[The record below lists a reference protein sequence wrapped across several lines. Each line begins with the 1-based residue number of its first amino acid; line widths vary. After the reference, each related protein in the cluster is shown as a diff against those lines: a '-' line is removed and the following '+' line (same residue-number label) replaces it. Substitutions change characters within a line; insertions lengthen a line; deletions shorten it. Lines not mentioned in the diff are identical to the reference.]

1 MHAQIMALL
10 SITRGVSVITETVF
24 ENRFMHVGE
33 LGRMGANIKIDGRI
47 AIVGENCMEILNA
60 LDKYIVEKIP
70 LQLLRRIA
78 CMLMIFSIIN
88 SEYKLFVIKGISEN
102 IVINSNSQ
110 FINSFFG
117 WILSGC
123 TMVLIV
129 DYLKNNK
136 ITHLY
141 VESSKTAAT
150 VIVFESLCDLILT
163 SLFFVGSIYLFL
175 VNQQLSM
182 GMVIFFAIYLLM
194 KIISFIE
201 AEYKKTLEWVEY
213 FRKKGS
219 GYYYAEEKREIK
231 LEDVVIYKSRLYTVI
246 YQKNEWWLSQKG
258 KKIILDSEL
267 VSLDD
272 IMGKTP
278 EDIRLYY
285 Y

>member
-1 MHAQIMALL
+1 
-10 SITRGVSVITETVF
+10 
-24 ENRFMHVGE
+24 
-33 LGRMGANIKIDGRI
+33 
-47 AIVGENCMEILNA
+47 MEILNA

-110 FINSFFG
+110 FINSFLG

>member
-1 MHAQIMALL
+1 
-10 SITRGVSVITETVF
+10 
-24 ENRFMHVGE
+24 
-33 LGRMGANIKIDGRI
+33 
-47 AIVGENCMEILNA
+47 MEILNA

-213 FRKKGS
+213 
-219 GYYYAEEKREIK
+219 YYAEEKREIK

>member
-1 MHAQIMALL
+1 
-10 SITRGVSVITETVF
+10 
-24 ENRFMHVGE
+24 
-33 LGRMGANIKIDGRI
+33 
-47 AIVGENCMEILNA
+47 MEILNA

-110 FINSFFG
+110 FINSFFC

-201 AEYKKTLEWVEY
+201 AEYKKTLKWVEY

-258 KKIILDSEL
+258 KKIILDSGL

>member
-1 MHAQIMALL
+1 
-10 SITRGVSVITETVF
+10 
-24 ENRFMHVGE
+24 
-33 LGRMGANIKIDGRI
+33 
-47 AIVGENCMEILNA
+47 MEILNA

-88 SEYKLFVIKGISEN
+88 SEYKLFVIKGLSEN

-110 FINSFFG
+110 FINSFFC

-201 AEYKKTLEWVEY
+201 AEYKKTLKWVEY

>member
-1 MHAQIMALL
+1 
-10 SITRGVSVITETVF
+10 
-24 ENRFMHVGE
+24 
-33 LGRMGANIKIDGRI
+33 
-47 AIVGENCMEILNA
+47 MEILNA

-110 FINSFFG
+110 FINSFFC

-201 AEYKKTLEWVEY
+201 AEYKKTLKWVEY

>member
-1 MHAQIMALL
+1 
-10 SITRGVSVITETVF
+10 
-24 ENRFMHVGE
+24 
-33 LGRMGANIKIDGRI
+33 
-47 AIVGENCMEILNA
+47 MEILNA

-102 IVINSNSQ
+102 IVINSISQ

-201 AEYKKTLEWVEY
+201 AEYKKTLKWVEY

-246 YQKNEWWLSQKG
+246 YQKNELWLSQKG

>member
-1 MHAQIMALL
+1 
-10 SITRGVSVITETVF
+10 
-24 ENRFMHVGE
+24 
-33 LGRMGANIKIDGRI
+33 
-47 AIVGENCMEILNA
+47 MEILNA

-110 FINSFFG
+110 FINSFFC

-150 VIVFESLCDLILT
+150 ELYLKVFVI
-163 SLFFVGSIYLFL
+163 
-175 VNQQLSM
+175 
-182 GMVIFFAIYLLM
+182 
-194 KIISFIE
+194 
-201 AEYKKTLEWVEY
+201 
-213 FRKKGS
+213 
-219 GYYYAEEKREIK
+219 
-231 LEDVVIYKSRLYTVI
+231 
-246 YQKNEWWLSQKG
+246 
-258 KKIILDSEL
+258 
-267 VSLDD
+267 
-272 IMGKTP
+272 
-278 EDIRLYY
+278 
-285 Y
+285 

>member
-1 MHAQIMALL
+1 
-10 SITRGVSVITETVF
+10 
-24 ENRFMHVGE
+24 
-33 LGRMGANIKIDGRI
+33 
-47 AIVGENCMEILNA
+47 MEILNA

-201 AEYKKTLEWVEY
+201 AEYKKTLKWVEY

>member
-1 MHAQIMALL
+1 
-10 SITRGVSVITETVF
+10 
-24 ENRFMHVGE
+24 
-33 LGRMGANIKIDGRI
+33 
-47 AIVGENCMEILNA
+47 
-60 LDKYIVEKIP
+60 
-70 LQLLRRIA
+70 
-78 CMLMIFSIIN
+78 
-88 SEYKLFVIKGISEN
+88 
-102 IVINSNSQ
+102 
-110 FINSFFG
+110 
-117 WILSGC
+117 
-123 TMVLIV
+123 
-129 DYLKNNK
+129 
-136 ITHLY
+136 
-141 VESSKTAAT
+141 
-150 VIVFESLCDLILT
+150 
-163 SLFFVGSIYLFL
+163 
-175 VNQQLSM
+175 M

-278 EDIRLYY
+278 KDIRLYY

>member
-1 MHAQIMALL
+1 
-10 SITRGVSVITETVF
+10 
-24 ENRFMHVGE
+24 
-33 LGRMGANIKIDGRI
+33 
-47 AIVGENCMEILNA
+47 MEILNA

-201 AEYKKTLEWVEY
+201 AEYKKTLKWVEY

-258 KKIILDSEL
+258 KKIILDCEL

>member
-1 MHAQIMALL
+1 
-10 SITRGVSVITETVF
+10 
-24 ENRFMHVGE
+24 
-33 LGRMGANIKIDGRI
+33 
-47 AIVGENCMEILNA
+47 MEILNA
-60 LDKYIVEKIP
+60 LDKYIVEEIP

-78 CMLMIFSIIN
+78 CLLMIFSIIN
-88 SEYKLFVIKGISEN
+88 SKYKLFVIEGISEN

-110 FINSFFG
+110 FTNSFFG
-117 WILSGC
+117 CILSGC
-123 TMVLIV
+123 TIVLII

-141 VESSKTAAT
+141 VESSKVAAT
-150 VIVFESLCDLILT
+150 VIMFENLCDLILT

-175 VNQQLSM
+175 VNQQLSNV
-182 GMVIFFAIYLLM
+182 MVIFFGIYLLM

-246 YQKNEWWLSQKG
+246 YQKNKWWLSEKDNE
-258 KKIILDSEL
+258 IETDSDFVL
-267 VSLDD
+267 LTD
-272 IMGKTP
+272 IMEKTP

>member
-1 MHAQIMALL
+1 
-10 SITRGVSVITETVF
+10 
-24 ENRFMHVGE
+24 
-33 LGRMGANIKIDGRI
+33 
-47 AIVGENCMEILNA
+47 MEILNA

-201 AEYKKTLEWVEY
+201 AEYKKTLKWVEY
-213 FRKKGS
+213 
-219 GYYYAEEKREIK
+219 
-231 LEDVVIYKSRLYTVI
+231 
-246 YQKNEWWLSQKG
+246 
-258 KKIILDSEL
+258 
-267 VSLDD
+267 
-272 IMGKTP
+272 
-278 EDIRLYY
+278 
-285 Y
+285 

>member
-1 MHAQIMALL
+1 
-10 SITRGVSVITETVF
+10 
-24 ENRFMHVGE
+24 
-33 LGRMGANIKIDGRI
+33 
-47 AIVGENCMEILNA
+47 MEILNA

-110 FINSFFG
+110 FINSFFC

-201 AEYKKTLEWVEY
+201 AEYKKTLKWVEY

-258 KKIILDSEL
+258 KKIILDSER

>member
-1 MHAQIMALL
+1 MDSLQKKDFQWLGTLTHELTHLL
-10 SITRGVSVITETVF
+10 DFIQYAKLNNLDSYDVIQRDMKHRPFMLWTECNARAKGYFFIRKYVF
-24 ENRFMHVGE
+24 GDKVN
-33 LGRMGANIKIDGRI
+33 
-47 AIVGENCMEILNA
+47 
-60 LDKYIVEKIP
+60 DKYDTDQTDYI
-70 LQLLRRIA
+70 LQTELPYQ
-78 CMLMIFSIIN
+78 IN
-88 SEYKLFVIKGISEN
+88 VFA
-102 IVINSNSQ
+102 
-110 FINSFFG
+110 
-117 WILSGC
+117 
-123 TMVLIV
+123 
-129 DYLKNNK
+129 KNNK

-201 AEYKKTLEWVEY
+201 AEYKKTLKWVEY